1 LCRAGKRFDKKQ
13 DFFSL
18 FETFAFCVFNLTFLA
33 RARHITA
40 AAAVVVV
47 VVLVVVVVVVVVLL
61 LSKKLQLESFPSS
74 RVSLF
79 CLERKISPSN
89 FLFQLMSLL
98 Q

>member
-1 LCRAGKRFDKKQ
+1 MIKKQ

-40 AAAVVVV
+40 AAAVVVLVVVVVVV
-47 VVLVVVVVVVVVLL
+47 VVLVVVVVVVLL

-74 RVSLF
+74 RAVVLNLF
-79 CLERKISPSN
+79 
-89 FLFQLMSLL
+89 
-98 Q
+98 